1 MTEHYLLLRLK
12 HNIIVIDY
20 FDALVMNRVSE
31 LEFSSLTLKGT
42 ILTFNRGSKNIVN
55 EGICIK
61 NDEV

>member
-1 MTEHYLLLRLK
+1 MKL
-12 HNIIVIDY
+12 NIIVIDY

-31 LEFSSLTLKGT
+31 LGFSSLTLKGT